1 MSGADQLINWSE
13 HMSKFKV
20 LSIDAWGNQDGGY
33 EWNNWFNVGSIDVD
47 LDAKPETILQSM
59 ANEGFITNPTLGDV
73 DDDGYN
79 MVIVDKVTREP
90 IFAIEYGSTI

>member
-1 MSGADQLINWSE
+1 
-13 HMSKFKV
+13 
-20 LSIDAWGNQDGGY
+20 
-33 EWNNWFNVGSIDVD
+33 
-47 LDAKPETILQSM
+47 
-59 ANEGFITNPTLGDV
+59 LGDV